1 YLHRISDERYADCT
15 IEGLDDNHEILVYN
29 QNFIR
34 ENFFEAENLNGIFTL
49 SKGNKEAKL
58 KIQKAERQIEK
69 LEDEKEIKNKEL
81 EDEKTALKKK
91 LDIGKS
97 TTWKIKKKYTG
108 GDRVLEFCLQ
118 GYKSDSNKLFS
129 FIAGLPKPKTK
140 PKKSIDDLKN
150 DLQSISGE
158 NAQK

>member
-1 YLHRISDERYADCT
+1 MISKITLEDIASYKKPTELETDKRINLIYGLNGTGKSTLSNYLHRISDERYADCT

-91 LDIGKS
+91 L
-97 TTWKIKKKYTG
+97 
-108 GDRVLEFCLQ
+108 
-118 GYKSDSNKLFS
+118 
-129 FIAGLPKPKTK
+129 
-140 PKKSIDDLKN
+140 
-150 DLQSISGE
+150 
-158 NAQK
+158 